1 MLDLQL
7 VPSLIAMSDTLLRRK
22 PRVSSAASSPV
33 GRAGVAKR
41 HLPSSGTTRQRP
53 PVPSEAASGGS
64 ERGLSRPLPALPA
77 DSLAASFCDAV
88 AVLQQVGAGRS
99 LAEGLLDAVDPAR
112 RPEVQDMVYASLRR
126 FGRDAIF
133 LTMLLERP
141 LDKPEIHALLRL
153 ALYRLESR
161 PETGHTVVS
170 QAVDAA
176 GVLSQGRL
184 GGLVNAVLRNFS
196 RRQRELLAAVA
207 ADPVAR
213 SQHPRW
219 WLRRLQQVYPQD
231 WERIVAASNSHPP
244 MALRVNPRQGSRED
258 YLARLADVGIAGQ
271 VCAQGGQAGILLT
284 RPVAVEALPGF
295 AEGAVSVQDLGA
307 QRAAELLA
315 PATGSRVLDACA
327 APGGKTAHLLEQA
340 GTGRL
345 DVLALDVSALRCR
358 KIDTT
363 LKRLGLAATVKCA
376 DASQPAGWWD
386 GVPFDAILADVP
398 CSASGV
404 VRRHPDAKW
413 LRRETD
419 VMGFAAVQARL
430 LDALWPLLK
439 PGGRLLYAT
448 CSLFPEENGDQ
459 ITRFLVRQSDARC
472 THQEQLLPCSDH
484 DGFFY
489 ALLHKHEAC

>member
-1 MLDLQL
+1 M
-7 VPSLIAMSDTLLRRK
+7 
-22 PRVSSAASSPV
+22 
-33 GRAGVAKR
+33 
-41 HLPSSGTTRQRP
+41 P
-53 PVPSEAASGGS
+53 P
-64 ERGLSRPLPALPA
+64 LPA

-88 AVLQQVGAGRS
+88 AVLQQVEAGHS
-99 LAEGLLDAVDPAR
+99 LAEGLLDGIAPAR

-133 LTMLLERP
+133 LALLLQRP
-141 LDKPEIHALLRL
+141 LDRPDIHALLRL

-161 PETGHTVVS
+161 PDSSHTVVS

-176 GVLSQGRL
+176 GLLSQGRL

-196 RRQRELLAAVA
+196 RRQRELLAAVQ

-213 SQHPRW
+213 TQHPRW

-244 MALRVNPRQGSRED
+244 MALRVNLHRDSRAG
-258 YLARLADVGIAGQ
+258 YLARLAGAEIAVQ
-271 VCAQGGQAGILLT
+271 DSPRQGEAGILLAK
-284 RPVAVEALPGF
+284 PVTVERLPGF

-315 PATGSRVLDACA
+315 PAAGSRVLDACA
-327 APGGKTAHLLEQA
+327 APGGKTAHLLERA
-340 GTGRL
+340 GTDRL
-345 DVLALDVSALRCR
+345 DLLALDIATARCR
-358 KIDTT
+358 KIDST
-363 LKRLGLAATVKCA
+363 LERLGLAATVRRA
-376 DASQPAGWWD
+376 DSSQPDTWWD
-386 GVPFDAILADVP
+386 GVAFDAILADVP

-419 VMGFAAVQARL
+419 IAGFAAVQARL